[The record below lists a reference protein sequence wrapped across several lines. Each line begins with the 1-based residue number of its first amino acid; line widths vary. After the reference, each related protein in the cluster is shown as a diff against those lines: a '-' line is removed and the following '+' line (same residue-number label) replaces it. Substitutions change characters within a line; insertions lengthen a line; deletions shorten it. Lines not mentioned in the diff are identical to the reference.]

1 MALEAVMKEM
11 NLDRYDR
18 NARLR
23 PALFTILPLLV
34 LIAIWYP
41 KVWSLLGA
49 MASLLVTCGV
59 TFLLAQLARQR
70 GRVIE
75 ERWKPAVGRSHSAKL
90 LSHADLTLP
99 AATKTRYHSYLAGH
113 GVVLPT
119 VQQERR
125 DPEKARDL
133 YLSAVI
139 WLLEHTRQNANKS
152 LLLDENIA
160 YGFRRNLRGLKPFAL
175 IVLTLAIGANA
186 VLIWIGGRA
195 SSMFEAG
202 IALEGGFLIVV
213 LIWIFQIT
221 KAFVEDASL
230 AYGQRLLA
238 QCELT
243 GSTASAQDL
252 SGNLRGSGPRVTRL

>member
-1 MALEAVMKEM
+1 MAIEAIMKEL
-11 NLDRYDR
+11 NFDRYDR

-23 PALFTILPLLV
+23 PALFTILPMLV
-34 LIAIWYP
+34 LVAIWYP
-41 KVWSLLGA
+41 KIWSLFGA
-49 MASLLVTCGV
+49 LASLLVTCGV

-70 GRVIE
+70 GRRLE
-75 ERWKPAVGRSHSAKL
+75 DRWKSAIGRSHSAKL
-90 LSHADLTLP
+90 LSYDDPTLP
-99 AATKTRYHSYLAGH
+99 AATKARYHAYLSSH

-125 DPEKARDL
+125 DAAKAHDQ

-139 WLLEHTRQNANKS
+139 RLLEHTRQNASKS

-175 IVLTLAIGANA
+175 IILAVALAADVALVWWGGWTSPKLETGVVLGGGLALVA
-186 VLIWIGGRA
+186 
-195 SSMFEAG
+195 
-202 IALEGGFLIVV
+202 
-213 LIWIFQIT
+213 LIWIFYIT
-221 KAFVEDASL
+221 KPFVEDASL

-243 GSTASAQDL
+243 GATAYAQVL
-252 SGNLRGSGPRVTRL
+252 SGS